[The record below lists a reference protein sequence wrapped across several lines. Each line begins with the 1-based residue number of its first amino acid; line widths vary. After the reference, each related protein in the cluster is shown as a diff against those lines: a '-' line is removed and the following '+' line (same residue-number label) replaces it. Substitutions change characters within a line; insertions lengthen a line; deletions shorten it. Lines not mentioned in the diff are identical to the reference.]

1 MSAPILIGV
10 DFSGDVTRWRPR
22 CSQSNVWIAVAT
34 SLPSKVRVT
43 ALVPVQEL
51 DGSGQPFDRLSDFL
65 NRKVSGFAAIDAPF
79 SLPQPWGGKPE
90 YVWKKVLE
98 LRGDDRPFAQG
109 SSLISEFV
117 PHLAPRG
124 QKVLRRTEMYWRAHG
139 INVRSSLW
147 NGPRGG
153 APFAAACM
161 TLLAR
166 HRGPVWPYKS
176 KGDGIVL
183 AEGFPAAQLVQWNLP
198 SKKYDG
204 ASASA
209 RENRRAILDTL
220 YERHGLSLD
229 TDQESKCTES
239 ADALDAVLCLY
250 AAAAL
255 AHDALV
261 ENSGVNDST
270 EGIIAVHR

>member
-1 MSAPILIGV
+1 VQSLI
-10 DFSGDVTRWRPR
+10 
-22 CSQSNVWIAVAT
+22 
-34 SLPSKVRVT
+34 
-43 ALVPVQEL
+43 PVQEL
-51 DGSGQPFDRLSDFL
+51 DGIGHPFDRLSAFL
-65 NRKVSGFAAIDAPF
+65 NRKISGVAAIDAPF
-79 SLPQPWGGKPE
+79 SLPQALSEKPE
-90 YVWKKVLE
+90 VVWKKVLE
-98 LRGDDRPFAQG
+98 LRSDDRPFARG
-109 SSLISEFV
+109 ASLISEFV

-124 QKVLRRTEMYWRAHG
+124 QKILRRTEMCWRARG

-166 HRGPVWPYKS
+166 HQGPIWPFKAS
-176 KGDGIVL
+176 GDGIVL

-204 ASASA
+204 PSDSA
-209 RENRRAILDTL
+209 RENRKSILDAL
-220 YERHGLSLD
+220 CERHGLSLD
-229 TDQESKCTES
+229 ADQESKCIES

-250 AAAAL
+250 GAAAL
-255 AHDALV
+255 AHDELV
-261 ENSGVNDST
+261 EKSGVHDST